1 MSTGASI
8 TTKEELVSFVNRV
21 GECTVYP
28 FPGYPDIFSQLA
40 GENEDER
47 KRRAWGWSD
56 QLHFEKRFFVSLAI
70 ARKLTA
76 TSWHRFMKVY
86 PARVQSTINV
96 DEDGLLEVISK
107 MGGGSSRKIL
117 QMSGMP
123 APRFESALV
132 GLRSKMII
140 ACCGVEKLEDNRYVY
155 CYDLTD
161 RWVPEEF
168 AV

>member
-96 DEDGLLEVISK
+96 DEDGLLEVIRK